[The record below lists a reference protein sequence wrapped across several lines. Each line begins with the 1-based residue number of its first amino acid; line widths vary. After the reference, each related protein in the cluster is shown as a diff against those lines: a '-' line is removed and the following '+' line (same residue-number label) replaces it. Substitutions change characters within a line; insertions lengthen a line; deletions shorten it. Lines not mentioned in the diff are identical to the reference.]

1 MAKFPK
7 NSPKFSK
14 ISLHDNFFS
23 TNIICDIREKI
34 WALFNSKWTN
44 HTWAWR
50 MKLYCFVIK
59 KSHSV
64 WSKSFIWEWS
74 IFEKP
79 VENEIQW
86 KTHSIFF
93 WCTLRLIAKRLEQLD
108 GFFDLFLQPFWSYW
122 RWTFFCFIV
131 EGYCHISNRHF
142 LIFLWNLWRVHP
154 LSPF

>member
-1 MAKFPK
+1 MD
-7 NSPKFSK
+7 
-14 ISLHDNFFS
+14 IYCTLHLWDYNY
-23 TNIICDIREKI
+23 NERHICDAILILNEVSKKAHVRVRRSQ
-34 WALFNSKWTN
+34 FDGSNSKWTN
-44 HTWAWR
+44 HTWASR

-59 KSHSV
+59 KFHSA
-64 WSKSFIWEWS
+64 WSKSFTWEWS

-142 LIFLWNLWRVHP
+142 LIF
-154 LSPF
+154 